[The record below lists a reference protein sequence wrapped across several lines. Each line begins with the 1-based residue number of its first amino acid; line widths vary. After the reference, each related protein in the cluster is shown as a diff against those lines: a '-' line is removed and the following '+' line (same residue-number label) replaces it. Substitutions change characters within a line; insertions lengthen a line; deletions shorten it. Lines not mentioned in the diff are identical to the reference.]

1 MESLGHESALSRIQ
15 LVRSS
20 AILGVNTLA
29 AGALGFLFWSIAAR
43 TLPAAEVGRASAYTA
58 ALGLAVALAAFG
70 LPEALIRYLPH
81 TRAPRALARRAAGIT
96 LLSGLLCGVGFL
108 LTPASSVIP
117 LPAGLLVATGLVVA
131 LLANGL
137 TNAILLAY
145 RSPASILVGSI
156 LTGIAK
162 CVSLIFAMN
171 AETAIAAFGIGIFVG
186 LCFTTL
192 IALRVVPSEQ
202 IDVSTPSSIRRFAI
216 GNWASSIASLLPMA
230 LAPSL
235 LLVRGGAEMA
245 AYGAMPLLFLSLL
258 NLPSS
263 VVART
268 MFAEASRHPS
278 KLNALAWR
286 AALLALCGTIATSG
300 GTLLFADV
308 VLNLFGREYA
318 QEGAPLLRLLA
329 CASLIAVP
337 NYFIDTVLNVR
348 RDVAGHVFANI
359 GGSAAIGALL
369 LASVSDLQSLGAAWV
384 MGQAAYLFIAC
395 LVLVRRRGLVHE

>member
-1 MESLGHESALSRIQ
+1 MTREGYGTAFSRSQ

-20 AILGVNTLA
+20 AVLGVNTLA

-43 TLPAAEVGRASAYTA
+43 ALPAAEVGRASAYTA

-81 TRAPRALARRAAGIT
+81 TRTPRALASRAAAIT
-96 LLSGLLCGVGFL
+96 LLSGMLCGAGFL
-108 LTPASSVIP
+108 LTPASAVIP

-145 RSPASILVGSI
+145 RSPAAILAGSV
-156 LTGIAK
+156 LTGITK
-162 CVSLIFAMN
+162 CLALIVAVN
-171 AETAIAAFGIGIFVG
+171 AETAIAAFGVG
-186 LCFTTL
+186 TFAGLALTTL
-192 IALRVVPSEQ
+192 MAIRVVPSEQ
-202 IDVSTPSSIRRFAI
+202 TGVATPAAIQQFAV
-216 GNWASSIASLLPMA
+216 GNWVSSIASLLPMA

-286 AALLALCGTIATSG
+286 AALLALCGTAVTSG
-300 GTLLFADV
+300 GTLLFADL

-318 QEGAPLLRLLA
+318 QEGAQLLRLLA
-329 CASLIAVP
+329 LASLIAVP
-337 NYFIDTVLNVR
+337 NYFIDTFLNVR
-348 RDVAGHVFANI
+348 RDVAGYVVVNV
-359 GGSAAIGALL
+359 GGSAAIGLLL
-369 LASVSDLQSLGAAWV
+369 LASVSDLESLGTAWV
-384 MGQAAYLFIAC
+384 IGQSAYLLIAC
-395 LVLVRRRGLVHE
+395 LVLVRRRGSAHE